1 MTLNSFSRMHRYR
14 QSPNLRKMLSEHK
27 LHRSDFIYPLFV
39 SERLKEGKKESIKGL
54 PGVFQ
59 HSVKSVLDECD
70 RAVSKGILSI
80 ILFGIPELKDL
91 VASQSYVSNGI
102 VQTVIKKIKSKYPE
116 LYVIAD
122 LCLCSYT
129 SHGHCGVLKNNK
141 LDNDETLLIMN
152 KIACSYAVA
161 GVDCVAPSGMMDGT
175 VQSLR
180 RALDS
185 DGHSSV
191 SIMAYSSKFA
201 SSLYGPF
208 REASGVSHS
217 FKGDRKGYQI
227 APTQFKEGL
236 TEAAL
241 DFEEGADFVIV
252 KPALWYMD
260 IIKTLSEEG
269 VLPVVGYH
277 VSGEYSMIKA
287 ASEAEMLD
295 ETLAMRE
302 AMLCLKRAGCS
313 LIISYAACDVVCDS
327 DY

>member
-1 MTLNSFSRMHRYR
+1 MILNSFSRMHRYR

-39 SERLKEGKKESIKGL
+39 SEQLKDGEKAPIDGL

-59 HSVKSVLDECD
+59 YSVESVLDECD

-80 ILFGIPELKDL
+80 ILFGIPTVKDL
-91 VASQSYVSNGI
+91 KASKSYVSDGV
-102 VQTVIKKIKSKYPE
+102 VQRAIKRIKSKYPD
-116 LYVIAD
+116 LYIIAD
-122 LCLCSYT
+122 LCLCAYT
-129 SHGHCGVLKNNK
+129 SHGHCGVIEHNEI
-141 LDNDETLLIMN
+141 DNDETLLIMN
-152 KIACSYAVA
+152 KIANSYAVA

-180 RALDS
+180 NSLDS
-185 DGHSSV
+185 ANYSSV
-191 SIMAYSSKFA
+191 SIMAYSAKFE

-208 REASGVSHS
+208 REASGVSDS

-227 APTQFKEGL
+227 APTQYKEGL
-236 TEAAL
+236 MEASL
-241 DFEEGADFVIV
+241 DFEEGSDFVIV

-260 IIKTLSEEG
+260 VIKTLSEEG
-269 VLPVVGYH
+269 PLPVVGYH

-287 ASEAEMLD
+287 AGKAGMID
-295 ETLAMRE
+295 ESLAMRE
-302 AMLCLKRAGCS
+302 AMLCLKRSGCS

-327 DY
+327 I